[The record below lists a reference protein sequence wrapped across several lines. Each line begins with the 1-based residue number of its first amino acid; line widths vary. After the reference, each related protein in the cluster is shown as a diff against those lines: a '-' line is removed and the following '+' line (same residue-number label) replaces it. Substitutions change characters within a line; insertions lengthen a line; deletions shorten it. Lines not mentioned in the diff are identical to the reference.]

1 MQILGTAAVRPL
13 LQLDVQEL
21 HLLCI
26 SSKIKHQLYGYIVDI
41 AKGTTRDLSFECFLI
56 YQQLVS
62 NELMVVPK
70 E

>member
-26 SSKIKHQLYGYIVDI
+26 SSKIEHKLYGYMEDI
-41 AKGTTRDLSFECFLI
+41 AKGIRDQSVRCFF
-56 YQQLVS
+56 
-62 NELMVVPK
+62 
-70 E
+70 